1 MRNFV
6 QRFWKNHSDKVI
18 GFMLGSLV
26 ALAGACLVAAVVNT
40 ALGKTPTVPSAEA
53 TPTPDPYV
61 TENPAAP
68 TIAAPTER
76 MIEEAP
82 APTVTPTQPAD
93 AYPYISNITETS
105 REIYET
111 GQELG
116 NRPNVFSKVGDSITD
131 HQAFLTPI
139 GYGEYELHDYVYLA
153 SVIGYFSTV
162 DAYNDNSFANTSLAA
177 KGGWSAWTV
186 HNPNAVFSSNC
197 LADETP
203 LECEYRL
210 ARPSIALI
218 MLGTNDVQTTPID
231 QYEELMRRT
240 VEVSI
245 ENGVIPVLSTI
256 PPFQKTGMSE
266 RVDAINAVIV
276 RLTEEYNIPL
286 WNYYAA
292 LLPLPNLGMSSD
304 GIHPSWNYEP
314 GNFSEEGLKYGMT
327 MRNLT
332 ALQALD
338 AIWRTVILP
347 DM

>member
-6 QRFWKNHSDKVI
+6 QRFWENHSDKFI

-40 ALGKTPTVPSAEA
+40 ALSKPIDSPAAEA
-53 TPTPDPYV
+53 TPTPDPYI

-68 TIAAPTER
+68 TITVPTESISEGESAPT
-76 MIEEAP
+76 M
-82 APTVTPTQPAD
+82 TPTQPAD
-93 AYPYISNITETS
+93 AYPYISNITATS
-105 REIYET
+105 QSIYET

-139 GYGEYELHDYVYLA
+139 GYGEYDLHDHVYLA

-162 DAYNDNSFANTSLAA
+162 DAYNNNSFANTSLAA

-197 LADETP
+197 LTDETP

-210 ARPSIALI
+210 VRPSIALI

-256 PPFQKTGMSE
+256 PPFQREGMPE

-276 RLTEEYNIPL
+276 RLTEEYDIPL

-304 GIHPSWNYEP
+304 GIHPSWNYDP
-314 GNFSEEGLKYGMT
+314 GDFSEDGLKYGMT
-327 MRNLT
+327 VRNLT

-338 AIWRTVILP
+338 AIWRTIILP